1 MEQSLEIIVETFR
14 AQGENAASPVRVRPL
29 AGQGLSTDLRVECSK
44 SMRAQYPIRTLF
56 RLDVK
61 LIHRL
66 GTPLLYAHHAAP
78 FERVGLDEAYRF
90 IDTMFGSANASK

>member
-14 AQGENAASPVRVRPL
+14 ARCENSASPVRVRPL
-29 AGQGLSTDLRVECSK
+29 AGQGFSKELRVECSK
-44 SMRAQYPIRTLF
+44 SMRAQYPIGTLF
-56 RLDVK
+56 RLNVR

-78 FERVGLDEAYRF
+78 FERVGLDEAFRF
-90 IDTMFGSANASK
+90 IDTMFGSANSSK